1 MCGCLCV
8 CVCDCMGAWP
18 CGSSNSFHYCCFVSD
33 TQWNIPVLIIDR
45 FVCWQLEGEI
55 GNWIASNYYFLE
67 KMSSIFS
74 LYKSNINIIFL
85 YHMID
90 IRIQTEYCDKISLV
104 KTIPFES
111 IQIKGIPFPM
121 KANSKRPDFQQNDS
135 EKKNANEGVP
145 RSNVGLSL
153 PGIMGAHESGKNIFQ
168 SASSCHLLFIR
179 PSSQP
184 GIQFEQISMKKKKK
198 TEEYAK
204 TQLRTVI
211 HLSVPLSVVPS
222 VRECG
227 YVPPWNFIFLM
238 TI

>member
-1 MCGCLCV
+1 MGVQIHSIIVVLCPIPNGISRCL
-8 CVCDCMGAWP
+8 
-18 CGSSNSFHYCCFVSD
+18 
-33 TQWNIPVLIIDR
+33 
-45 FVCWQLEGEI
+45 
-55 GNWIASNYYFLE
+55 
-67 KMSSIFS
+67 SSIG
-74 LYKSNINIIFL
+74 LCADNWKGKLVIGLLPTIISSKKCHRYL
-85 YHMID
+85 AYIKATLILSSCTHMID
-90 IRIQTEYCDKISLV
+90 IRIQTEYCDKIRLV

-184 GIQFEQISMKKKKK
+184 GIQFEQISMKKKNRGICKNSAENCNSFK
-198 TEEYAK
+198 CS
-204 TQLRTVI
+204 I
-211 HLSVPLSVVPS
+211 
-222 VRECG
+222 ECCAQCA
-227 YVPPWNFIFLM
+227 
-238 TI
+238 